1 MSKPI
6 PTRLHIAPVG
16 MSWHGSRLELGET
29 GLRCD
34 PGVSPREQALIEALE
49 RIVLE
54 TMHYS
59 PGRRVDADSYL
70 PEAFVEIA
78 QRARAT
84 FGMRV
89 QHDPAQVA
97 A

>member
-1 MSKPI
+1 MAKPI

-34 PGVSPREQALIEALE
+34 PGVSPREQALLEALE

-54 TMHYS
+54 AMHYS
-59 PGRRVDADSYL
+59 PVRRMDSDSYL
-70 PEAFVEIA
+70 PECLVENANKALAIY
-78 QRARAT
+78 
-84 FGMRV
+84 GMRV
-89 QHDPAQVA
+89 QPSQMVA